1 MGFKSANTAC
11 FETNQ
16 QSTGPQNLLNSYWNI
31 KIYLHAT
38 STSLCMPD
46 KWSNVYTPKNA
57 LCQSIN
63 RILVCWT
70 NTTKTSHEA
79 CPICCNKMSSGD
91 NSIFY
96 SNKLTNGYFI
106 FQVSFYGSCC
116 VALIQHVRMWPVFLI
131 RFREQNLLC
140 SLYWLSVIYRSL
152 QPLCFNVVL

>member
-1 MGFKSANTAC
+1 MPPLHPSVCQTSGLMYI
-11 FETNQ
+11 NQ
-16 QSTGPQNLLNSYWNI
+16 KKQ
-31 KIYLHAT
+31 
-38 STSLCMPD
+38 
-46 KWSNVYTPKNA
+46 A

-63 RILVCWT
+63 RRLVSWT

-79 CPICCNKMSSGD
+79 CPLCCNKMSSGD

-140 SLYWLSVIYRSL
+140 SLHWLSVIYKSL
-152 QPLCFNVVL
+152 QPLCLMLSCRGIVTCIITVFQIKYLLYYCIL

>member
-1 MGFKSANTAC
+1 MGFKSAHTTC
-11 FETNQ
+11 FETNW
-16 QSTGPQNLLNSYWNI
+16 QSTGPQNLLNIYWNI
-31 KIYLHAT
+31 DSPPCHLYIPLYAR
-38 STSLCMPD
+38 
-46 KWSNVYTPKNA
+46 KWSNAYTPKKA